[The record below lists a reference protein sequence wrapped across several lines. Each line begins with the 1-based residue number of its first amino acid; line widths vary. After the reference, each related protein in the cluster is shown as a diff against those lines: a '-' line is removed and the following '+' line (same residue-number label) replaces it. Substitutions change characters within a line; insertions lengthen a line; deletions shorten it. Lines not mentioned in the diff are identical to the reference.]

1 MSLESQILSAIK
13 EKPGIKGKDLAFL
26 LNVDKKQINHL
37 LYGKL
42 KGRVRQD
49 NAYLWYPVAKDSAV
63 LSSDINEYTT
73 AYADT
78 PLSRLCRYYLS
89 CLGQDESG
97 ISVFAANRHGDLD
110 YSEIRQLPLNSQWD
124 IFSTEAASNLL
135 GKMRKDRSRLG
146 MYLGYPTTLKH
157 VVSKKG
163 WKGYFVEPV
172 LLFPVEFGDDGKGAP
187 KLDLSYPIINQ
198 SVLKRYSN
206 ADGDSLMDEL
216 VQLEDE
222 LGFSG
227 DNATIEL
234 DELVQRL
241 KNVRPEWPWK
251 EEIEPDTL
259 RSEPPLSEI
268 DEAGIFNRAVL
279 ITAERSPFTQG
290 LESELKSLANL
301 KVSDYENTALGQWV
315 SGKIPEKS
323 VAQPPELVEVLP
335 LNTEQRQSIKHALS
349 SPLAVITG
357 PPGTGKSQVVTDLL
371 INCAWHNKRVVFASK
386 NNRAVDV
393 VETRINALGSRPIL
407 LRVGSRAY
415 QTRLA
420 EYLMGLLSATVTQE
434 DRQEF
439 DEYCKDRDYLEQQLK
454 KLDKDVENV
463 INLRNT
469 VDELERSAEEARNI
483 LPPKVKSRLKTIDIE
498 KVRQGLDVFKVSL
511 DSASLDKQKLISR
524 TLWWAVKKKRFQV
537 LQETAKNNATTF
549 KELSISLPNTVPN
562 DDSIIDWQEF
572 ANNAEEIF
580 AQVEMFKKYLST
592 LAHLQQISSLQD
604 IYKEQ
609 TELIDKLSKNAE
621 MLWGYWL
628 RLQPANLSRK
638 DRNMLSS
645 YKAILRMVIETGPD
659 EQLGRDIYRKYHSLF
674 SEVSH
679 LLPCWA
685 VTSLSTKGKLPFK
698 PGFFDIAVF
707 DEASQCDI
715 ASALPLLYRA
725 KQAVII
731 GDPKQLSHISAM
743 QRGQDQQFIEKFDLA
758 DYANWA
764 YSYNSL
770 FDLASSLSAGEDIIS
785 LRDHHRSHADIIEFS
800 NKYFYEGRLR
810 VATHYEKL
818 NRKMPKEPGVRW
830 IDIKGMAVRPA
841 SGGALNE
848 TEVQAVV
855 QVLHKLIIDQ
865 GYTGS
870 VGVVSPF
877 RAQANAIRRQV
888 ENNQQLAEELIK
900 HDFLSDT
907 VHKFQGDERDVM
919 IFSPVI
925 AEGITPG
932 SLGFLRNNGNLFN
945 VAITRAR
952 AMLLVVGDQQFARN
966 SDVDYLA
973 KFAVYAQELKTTET
987 QQIAHEQDDL
997 GAEYPAV
1004 VHPDRVSDWERIFY
1018 KALYAKG
1025 IKTLPQ
1031 YQVEKYALDLALF
1044 DGERRLEIEVDGERY
1059 HRSWTGEL
1067 CRRDQIR
1074 NHRMFEL
1081 GWDVMRLWVY
1091 EIRDDMDGCIRR
1103 IKTWEENKEVK

>member
-1 MSLESQILSAIK
+1 MSLESEILNAIK
-13 EKPGIKGKDLAFL
+13 EKPGIKGSDLALFL
-26 LNVDKKQINHL
+26 DVDKKQVNNL

-42 KGRVRQD
+42 KGKVRQD
-49 NAYLWYPVAKDSAV
+49 NAYLWYPVAKSSVVLNSA
-63 LSSDINEYTT
+63 DNESG
-73 AYADT
+73 AVYADT
-78 PLSRLCRYYLS
+78 PLSKLCRYYLS

-97 ISVFAANRHGDLD
+97 ISVFAANNHGDLD
-110 YSEIRQLPLNSQWD
+110 YCEIEELPLNSQLD

-172 LLFPVEFGDDGKGAP
+172 LLFPVEFGDDGKGSP

-206 ADGDSLMDEL
+206 ADGDSFMDEL

-227 DNATIEL
+227 DNITIEL

-241 KNVRPEWPWK
+241 ESVRPEWPWK
-251 EEIEPDTL
+251 EQIEPDTL
-259 RSEPPLSEI
+259 CLEPPLSEI
-268 DEAGIFNRAVL
+268 DDAGIFNRAVL
-279 ITAERSPFTQG
+279 IIAERSPFTQG

-301 KVSDYENTALGQWV
+301 KISDYENTALGQWV
-315 SGKIPEKS
+315 SGKIPEKTIS
-323 VAQPPELVEVLP
+323 ELPELVEVLP

-386 NNRAVDV
+386 NNKAVDV

-439 DEYCKDRDYLEQQLK
+439 DEYCKDREYLEQQFK
-454 KLDKDVENV
+454 KLDKDIEKVV
-463 INLRNT
+463 NLRNT
-469 VDELERSAEEARNI
+469 VDELERDAEEVRDL
-483 LPPKVKSRLKTIDIE
+483 LPPKVKASLKTIDVE
-498 KVRQGLDVFKVSL
+498 KIKKGLDAFKKSL
-511 DSASLDKQKLISR
+511 DNASLDKQKFMSR
-524 TLWWAVKKKRFQV
+524 TMWWAVKKKRFQA
-537 LQETAKNNATTF
+537 LHETSKNNVTIF
-549 KELSISLPNTVPN
+549 KNLSISLPDADP
-562 DDSIIDWQEF
+562 DDNSIIDWQGFSKE
-572 ANNAEEIF
+572 AEERFTQI
-580 AQVEMFKKYLST
+580 EIFKKYLIA
-592 LAHLQQISSLQD
+592 LVHLQQINSLQE

-609 TELIDKLSKNAE
+609 TVLIDKLSKNAE

-628 RLQPANLSRK
+628 RLQPSNLSRE

-659 EQLGRDIYRKYHSLF
+659 GRLGGDIYRKYHSLF

-743 QRGQDQQFIEKFDLA
+743 QRGQDQQFIEKFDLV

-830 IDIKGMAVRPA
+830 IDIKGTVVRPA

-848 TEVQAVV
+848 IEAQTVV

-919 IFSPVI
+919 IFTPVI

-952 AMLLVVGDQQFARN
+952 AMLLVVGDQQFAKN

-987 QQIAHEQDDL
+987 QQIAHEHEDL
-997 GAEYPAV
+997 GPEYPAV

-1025 IKTLPQ
+1025 IITLPQ

-1044 DGERRLEIEVDGERY
+1044 DGERRLDIEVDGERY
-1059 HRSWTGEL
+1059 HRNWTGEL

-1081 GWDVMRLWVY
+1081 GWDVMRFWVY
-1091 EIRDDMDGCIRR
+1091 EIRDDMDGCIKKIQDWLDNR
-1103 IKTWEENKEVK
+1103 E

>member
-1 MSLESQILSAIK
+1 MSLESEILNAIK
-13 EKPGIKGKDLAFL
+13 EKPGIKGKDLAHL
-26 LNVDKKQINHL
+26 LDVDKKQVNHL

-42 KGRVRQD
+42 KGKVRQD
-49 NAYLWYPVAKDSAV
+49 NAYLWYPVAKSSVV
-63 LSSDINEYTT
+63 LSGTDNESG
-73 AYADT
+73 AVYADT
-78 PLSRLCRYYLS
+78 PLSKLCRYYLS

-97 ISVFAANRHGDLD
+97 ISVFAANNHGDLD
-110 YSEIRQLPLNSQWD
+110 YCEIEELPLNSQLD

-146 MYLGYPTTLKH
+146 MYLGYPATLKH

-172 LLFPVEFGDDGKGAP
+172 LLFPVEFGDDGKGSP

-227 DNATIEL
+227 DNITIEL

-241 KNVRPEWPWK
+241 ESVRPEWPWK
-251 EEIEPDTL
+251 EQIEPDTL
-259 RSEPPLSEI
+259 CLEPPLSEI
-268 DEAGIFNRAVL
+268 DDAGIFNRAVL
-279 ITAERSPFTQG
+279 IIAERSPFTQG

-301 KVSDYENTALGQWV
+301 KISDYENTALGQWV
-315 SGKIPEKS
+315 SGKIPEKTIS
-323 VAQPPELVEVLP
+323 ELPELVEVLP

-371 INCAWHNKRVVFASK
+371 VNCAWHNKRVVFASK
-386 NNRAVDV
+386 NNKAVDV

-439 DEYCKDRDYLEQQLK
+439 DEYCKDQEYLEQQLK
-454 KLDKDVENV
+454 KLDMDIEKVV
-463 INLRNT
+463 NLRNT
-469 VDELERSAEEARNI
+469 VDELERDTEEARDL
-483 LPPKVKSRLKTIDIE
+483 LPPKVKASLKTIDVE
-498 KVRQGLDVFKVSL
+498 KLKNGLDAFKKIL
-511 DSASLDKQKLISR
+511 DNASLDKQKIMSR
-524 TLWWAVKKKRFQV
+524 TMWWAVKKKRFQA
-537 LQETAKNNATTF
+537 LRETSKTNVAIF
-549 KELSISLPNTVPN
+549 KDLSISLPDADP
-562 DDSIIDWQEF
+562 DDNSIIDWQEF
-572 ANNAEEIF
+572 SKEAEERFTQI
-580 AQVEMFKKYLST
+580 EIFKKYLT
-592 LAHLQQISSLQD
+592 ALTHLQQINSLQE

-628 RLQPANLSRK
+628 RLQPANLSRE

-659 EQLGRDIYRKYHSLF
+659 GRLGGDIYRKYHSLF

-743 QRGQDQQFIEKFDLA
+743 QRGQDQQFVEKFDLV

-830 IDIKGMAVRPA
+830 IDIKGTAVRPA

-848 TEVQAVV
+848 TEAQTVV

-932 SLGFLRNNGNLFN
+932 SLGFLKNNGNLFN

-952 AMLLVVGDQQFARN
+952 AMLLVVGDQQFAKN

-987 QQIAHEQDDL
+987 QQIAHEHEDL
-997 GAEYPAV
+997 GPEYPAV

-1025 IKTLPQ
+1025 IITLPQ

-1044 DGERRLEIEVDGERY
+1044 DGERRLDIEVDGERY
-1059 HRSWTGEL
+1059 HRNWTGEL

-1081 GWDVMRLWVY
+1081 GWDVMRFWVY
-1091 EIRDDMDGCIRR
+1091 EIRDDMDGCIKKIQDWLNNR
-1103 IKTWEENKEVK
+1103 E

>member
-1 MSLESQILSAIK
+1 MNLEPKILNAIK
-13 EKPGIKGKDLAFL
+13 ENPGIKGKALALF
-26 LNVDKKQINHL
+26 LNVDKKQVNHL

-42 KGRVRQD
+42 KGKVRQD
-49 NAYLWYPVAKDSAV
+49 NAYLWYLVEESTATISGRENIPST
-63 LSSDINEYTT
+63 EYS
-73 AYADT
+73 DT

-97 ISVFAANRHGDLD
+97 ISVFAANKYGDMD
-110 YSEIRQLPLNSQWD
+110 YCEIDGLPIDSQSD
-124 IFSTEAASNLL
+124 MFSTQAASNLL
-135 GKMRKDRSRLG
+135 GRMRKDRSRLG

-157 VVSKKG
+157 LVSKKG
-163 WKGYFVEPV
+163 WQGYFVEPI
-172 LLFPVEFGDDGKGAP
+172 LLFPVEFGDDGQGSP

-206 ADGDSLMDEL
+206 ADGDSVMDEL

-227 DNATIEL
+227 ENATIEL
-234 DELVQRL
+234 DDLAQRL
-241 KNVRPEWPWK
+241 QSIRPEWPWK
-251 EEIEPDTL
+251 EDIEPNAVQG
-259 RSEPPLSEI
+259 EVPLSEVN
-268 DEAGIFNRAVL
+268 EAGIYNRAVL
-279 ITAERSPFTQG
+279 VIAERSPFTQG
-290 LESELKSLANL
+290 LESELKNLAKL
-301 KVSDYENTALGQWV
+301 PVSDYENTALGHWV
-315 SGKIPEKS
+315 SGKMPEKS
-323 VAQPPELVEVLP
+323 VSQLPELVEVLP

-371 INCAWHNKRVVFASK
+371 INCAWHKKRVVFASK
-386 NNRAVDV
+386 NNKAVDV

-407 LRVGSRAY
+407 LRVGSKAY

-439 DEYCKDRDYLEQQLK
+439 DEYCKDREYLEQQLK
-454 KLDKDVENV
+454 KMDTKIDEV
-463 INLRNT
+463 INLRNR
-469 VDELERSAEEARNI
+469 VDELERGAEEAREV
-483 LPPKVKSRLKTIDIE
+483 LPQKIKFRLKSIDIE
-498 KVRQGLDVFKVSL
+498 KIRLVLDILKQNM
-511 DSASLDKQKLISR
+511 DNASLEKQKLMSR
-524 TLWWAVKKKRFQV
+524 IMWWAVKKKRFRA
-537 LQETAKNNATTF
+537 LIEASKNNVSIF
-549 KELSISLPNTVPN
+549 KDLSISLPNVDP
-562 DDSIIDWQEF
+562 DDNSMIVWQDFSNE
-572 ANNAEEIF
+572 AEVRFTQIET
-580 AQVEMFKKYLST
+580 FKKYSTT
-592 LAHLQQISSLQD
+592 LAHLQQINSLQD
-604 IYKEQ
+604 IYREQ

-621 MLWGYWL
+621 VLWGYWL
-628 RLQPANLSRK
+628 RLQPADLSRE

-659 EQLGRDIYRKYHSLF
+659 GRLGSDIYRKYNSLF

-698 PGFFDIAVF
+698 PGFFDIVVF

-731 GDPKQLSHISAM
+731 GDPKQLPHISAM
-743 QRGQDQQFIEKFDLA
+743 QRGQDQQFVEKFDLV

-810 VATHYEKL
+810 VATRYEKL

-830 IDIKGMAVRPA
+830 IDIKGTAIRPA

-848 TEVQAVV
+848 KEAQTVV

-925 AEGITPG
+925 AEGIASS

-952 AMLLVVGDQQFARN
+952 AMLLVVGDQQFAIN

-987 QQIAHEQDDL
+987 QQVKHESEDL
-997 GAEYPAV
+997 GSEYPAV

-1031 YQVEKYALDLALF
+1031 YQVEKYALDLAFF
-1044 DGERRLEIEVDGERY
+1044 DGERRLDIEVDGERY
-1059 HRSWTGEL
+1059 HRNWTGEL

-1081 GWDVMRLWVY
+1081 GWDVMRFWVY
-1091 EIRDDMDGCIRR
+1091 EIRDDMDGCVLR
-1103 IKTWEENKEVK
+1103 IKNWLDEGVDK